1 MKIYD
6 LIVVGGGPAGIFA
19 SIYAAKN
26 GLSVALLEKK
36 SNIGKKI
43 LASGSGKCNL
53 THQGEVNDFLNRYGE
68 NGKFLK
74 KALYNYKG
82 DDLVNFIE
90 FKGLKMIVM
99 ENGKFFPETMK
110 STDVLDI
117 LTEELNS
124 LGVDT
129 FIDTSVLSAI
139 KEDDVFKVVTE
150 KKNFLG
156 KNLLL
161 STGGKSYPATGSEGD
176 GYRIAKHF
184 GHSIVEPRPA
194 LTPVYVND
202 YPYADLSGIS
212 FKNSKIELY
221 RDGKKIKEHSGDI
234 LFTHN
239 NLSGPGIIDF
249 SRYFKKGD
257 ILYVNFIGKEAESLS
272 REFIEASGKNG
283 KQSIKRFLSGYRVP
297 ERFLKKVFK
306 MLGIE
311 DDTKLSELSK
321 QNRSLLVNQLSRH
334 EFVISKL
341 GNFNVAMATA
351 GGVSLKEVSPKTMES
366 KLIKGLFFA
375 GELLDIDGD
384 TGGFNIQAACS
395 MGVLVADSIKNN
407 L

>member
-1 MKIYD
+1 LKIYD

-36 SNIGKKI
+36 NSIGKKI
-43 LASGSGKCNL
+43 LVSGSGKCNL

-74 KALYNYKG
+74 KALYNYKVA
-82 DDLVNFIE
+82 DLIAFIE
-90 FKGLKMIVM
+90 LKGLKMTVM

-117 LTEELNS
+117 LIKELS
-124 LGVDT
+124 SFGVDT
-129 FIDTSVLSAI
+129 FTNTSVLSAI
-139 KEDDVFKVVTE
+139 KEDGVFKVVTE
-150 KKNFLG
+150 KKNFSG

-161 STGGKSYPATGSEGD
+161 STGGKSYPTTGSEGD
-176 GYRIAKHF
+176 GYRIAKNF

-212 FKNSKIELY
+212 FKDSKIELY

-257 ILYVNFIGKEAESLS
+257 ILYVNFIGKEAENLS
-272 REFIEASGKNG
+272 RDFIEASSKNG
-283 KQSIKRFLSGYRVP
+283 KQSVKRFLSGYREP
-297 ERFLKKVFK
+297 ERFLKKLFK

-321 QNRSLLVNQLSRH
+321 QNRSLLVNKLSKH
-334 EFVISKL
+334 EFVVSKL
-341 GNFNVAMATA
+341 GNFDVAMATA

-395 MGVLVADSIKNN
+395 MGVLVADSINK
-407 L
+407 

>member
-36 SNIGKKI
+36 NSIGKKI
-43 LASGSGKCNL
+43 LVSGSGKCNL

-74 KALYNYKG
+74 KALYNYKAA
-82 DDLVNFIE
+82 DLVDFIE
-90 FKGLKMIVM
+90 LKGLKMTVM

-117 LTEELNS
+117 LIKELS
-124 LGVDT
+124 SFGVTT
-129 FIDTSVLSAI
+129 FTNTSVLSAI

-150 KKNFLG
+150 KINFSG

-161 STGGKSYPATGSEGD
+161 STGGKSYPTTGSEGD
-176 GYRIAKHF
+176 GYRIAKNF

-202 YPYADLSGIS
+202 YSYADLSGIS
-212 FKNSKIELY
+212 FKDSKIELY

-257 ILYVNFIGKEAESLS
+257 VLYVNFIGKEAESLS
-272 REFIEASGKNG
+272 REFIEASSKNG
-283 KQSIKRFLSGYRVP
+283 KQSVKRFLSGYRVP
-297 ERFLKKVFK
+297 ERFLKKLFK
-306 MLGIE
+306 MIGIE
-311 DDTKLSELSK
+311 DDTKLSELPK
-321 QNRSLLVNQLSRH
+321 QNRSLLVNKLSRH
-334 EFVISKL
+334 EFVVSKL
-341 GNFNVAMATA
+341 GNFDVAMATA

-366 KLIKGLFFA
+366 KLVKGLFFA

-395 MGVLVADSIKNN
+395 MGVLAADSINK
-407 L
+407 

>member
-1 MKIYD
+1 LKIYD

-36 SNIGKKI
+36 NSIGKKI
-43 LASGSGKCNL
+43 LVSGSGKCNL

-74 KALYNYKG
+74 KALYNYKVA
-82 DDLVNFIE
+82 DLIAFIE
-90 FKGLKMIVM
+90 LKGLKMTVM

-117 LTEELNS
+117 LIKELS
-124 LGVDT
+124 SFGVDT
-129 FIDTSVLSAI
+129 FTNTSVLSAI
-139 KEDDVFKVVTE
+139 KEDGVFKVVTE
-150 KKNFLG
+150 KKNFSG

-161 STGGKSYPATGSEGD
+161 STGGKSYPTTGSEGD
-176 GYRIAKHF
+176 GYRIAKNF

-212 FKNSKIELY
+212 FKDSKIELY

-257 ILYVNFIGKEAESLS
+257 ILYVNFIGKEAENLS
-272 REFIEASGKNG
+272 REFIEASSKNG
-283 KQSIKRFLSGYRVP
+283 KQSVKRFLAGYRVP
-297 ERFLKKVFK
+297 ERFLKKLFK

-311 DDTKLSELSK
+311 DDTKLSELPK
-321 QNRSLLVNQLSRH
+321 QNRSLLVNKLSKH
-334 EFVISKL
+334 EFVVSKL
-341 GNFNVAMATA
+341 GNFDVAMATA

-395 MGVLVADSIKNN
+395 MGVLVADSVNK
-407 L
+407 